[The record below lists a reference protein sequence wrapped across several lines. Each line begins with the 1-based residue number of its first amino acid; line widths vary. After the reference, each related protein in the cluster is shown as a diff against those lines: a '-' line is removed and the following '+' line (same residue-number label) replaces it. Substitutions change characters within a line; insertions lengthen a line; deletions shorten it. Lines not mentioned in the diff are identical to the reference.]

1 MQNPR
6 PVVPA
11 AGPEPSAG
19 RGVHAPPVRSVDRT
33 PRGCAPPRRGCLAA
47 GAPGPRCTVCA
58 VWLRFVMIVASKS
71 IVRARASSLT
81 ARTGLKRRLPTTS
94 TYVARG
100 SLAVTGKRYAST
112 DAGVGGGPRTSGPQR
127 LSPRLPNGVRLLER
141 LRSNGDGCVLTRPP
155 SPIEQRVVTAAL
167 LPHDRLVQSFSGS
180 ESESWPVASASASM
194 AAMMAA
200 CLSDTCCAAFRRASS
215 AS

>member
-47 GAPGPRCTVCA
+47 GAPGPRGTVCA
-58 VWLRFVMIVASKS
+58 VWLRFATIEHQRASK
-71 IVRARASSLT
+71 
-81 ARTGLKRRLPTTS
+81 
-94 TYVARG
+94 YVARG